1 MCVLASPSGF
11 GPREGIMGG
20 PPCSNPEE
28 RTVSMRRSF
37 EEIPST
43 QAEALRLAR
52 AGGAVGTHV
61 VAERQSAGQGRSS
74 HAWASPQGGL
84 YLSMI
89 VALPPAGA
97 GLLPLALGERLRQQF
112 EEAYGVRSVL
122 KWPNDLLVPAHDGR
136 LRKLAGI
143 LLDRV
148 DDRTAVVGVGVNVA
162 MDRDAF
168 PPELRPTVAI
178 LRELTSYPPL
188 VPQVESE
195 VLEVIQSTLEL
206 LEADAGRRALVAAC
220 RRSLY
225 GRGRSARIDGRP
237 VGVIRDLGDE
247 GQLWVEG
254 EGGAR
259 AVWAG
264 DLTIEEEG

>member
-1 MCVLASPSGF
+1 MPYS
-11 GPREGIMGG
+11 
-20 PPCSNPEE
+20 PCSLLGE
-28 RTVSMRRSF
+28 RRVSLRQFF

-52 AGGAVGTHV
+52 VHAPPGTYV
-61 VAERQSAGQGRSS
+61 VATRQTAGRGRADHS
-74 HAWASPQGGL
+74 WASPHGGL
-84 YLSMI
+84 YLSLI
-89 VALPPAGA
+89 VNLPADRP
-97 GLLPLALGERLRQQF
+97 GLIPLALGERLRQHF

-122 KWPNDLLVPAHDGR
+122 KWPNDLLVPADDGH
-136 LRKLAGI
+136 LQKLAGV

-148 DDRTAVVGVGVNVA
+148 DERTAVVGVGVNVSVRRE
-162 MDRDAF
+162 DF
-168 PPELRPTVAI
+168 PSELRERVAI

-195 VLEVIQSTLEL
+195 TLEVIQSTFEL
-206 LEADAGRRALVAAC
+206 LESDAGRRAIVAAC

-225 GRGRSARIDGRP
+225 GRGRAARVDGRK
-237 VGVIRDLGDE
+237 VGVIRDLGDNGE
-247 GQLWVEG
+247 LWVEG
-254 EGGAR
+254 EHGPQ